1 MNFKNKY
8 LKYKLKYLKLKKEK
22 IGGGGFLTKF
32 FFDNEEIIT
41 RKPLTEPLL
50 NFSINEA
57 NIKDS
62 KDFSDEQHNFYLL
75 LMKINNWVD
84 DDTNTKIIL
93 EKAKNLNIEFKF
105 YKDEKETRK
114 LIKDF
119 SKKVNNQNAQWRDS
133 IYIHGFML
141 EKLNKIFNSE
151 LDKIKFYLVKAN
163 DENNENV
170 MRVFIIHNI
179 DLNISVHLGISRS
192 IKHKLK
198 TILRIANNF
207 PNISM
212 KLHKFAIKE
221 IKPKRVYVVPQKKMG
236 EILKENDFKEVNEWP
251 EKHEE
256 FVKKIVL
263 TNDNYKAIYK
273 DFDN

>member
-8 LKYKLKYLKLKKEK
+8 LKYKNKYLKLKKEK
-22 IGGGGFLTKF
+22 IGGGGFLTK

-62 KDFSDEQHNFYLL
+62 KDFSDEQNNFFKLL
-75 LMKINNWVD
+75 KKINNWVD

-105 YKDEKETRK
+105 YKDEKETHK

-119 SKKVNNQNAQWRDS
+119 SKKVNDQSAQWLDS
-133 IYIHGFML
+133 IYLHRKLL

-151 LDKIKFYLVKAN
+151 LDKIKFHSVKAN

-198 TILRIANNF
+198 SILRIANNF

-212 KLHKFAIKE
+212 KLHEYAIKK

-236 EILKENDFKEVNEWP
+236 EILKQNGFKEVNEWP

-263 TNDNYKAIYK
+263 TDDNYKAIYK